1 MFWGIKE
8 QDKTPEENPR
18 EMETRALPNIEFKVM
33 TIKICNAFRRN
44 NEDNQEKNFS
54 RTSHILCENCV
65 LKSLQLYLEIWMD
78 FGYKHGDKIK

>member
-44 NEDNQEKNFS
+44 NEDNKFNKVQHRVKKYKEKIADLN
-54 RTSHILCENCV
+54 IIKAEV
-65 LKSLQLYLEIWMD
+65 
-78 FGYKHGDKIK
+78 KIYANNRESTID

>member
-44 NEDNQEKNFS
+44 NEDNKFNK
-54 RTSHILCENCV
+54 V
-65 LKSLQLYLEIWMD
+65 
-78 FGYKHGDKIK
+78 